1 MGKIAIVGGTGHYG
15 SKAIDGLLERG
26 VSPSDIVVMYRNE
39 KKALPFKDRGM
50 EIRYGDYSKGYPDD
64 IFKDIEKVLFI
75 SGFEMDPIKRIKD
88 HIVIIEAARAAHVS
102 QIVYTSF
109 AHLFQ
114 SNCGLEDVHL
124 ATECAIKASGI
135 PYTFLRNAFYTEY
148 YLNKIY
154 LKRSVDSGILYC
166 LTQGKG
172 VNHVC
177 RDDLAKAAAVVLTSE
192 GHLNKAYELTQPTP
206 FTYKDVAEI
215 LKELTGKPVE
225 YVEIA
230 KPDYIAYMDSIHI
243 PKEFQFIDAVMMQ
256 EKFVD
261 GWGEICSQDLA
272 NLIGKENVMT
282 PREIIS
288 KIDLNEPIPING
300 FPFEEKKENYK

>member
-15 SKAIDGLLERG
+15 SKAIEGLLERG

-39 KKALPFKDRGM
+39 KKALPFKERGM
-50 EIRYGDYSKGYPDD
+50 EIRYGDYGKEGYPDD

-75 SGFEMDPIKRIKD
+75 SGFSMDSLKRIKD

-109 AHLFQ
+109 AHLYQ
-114 SNCGLEDVHL
+114 STCGLEDVHL
-124 ATECAIKASGI
+124 ATECAIKAAGI

-148 YLNKIY
+148 YLNKVY
-154 LKRSVDSGILYC
+154 LKRSVDSGILYS
-166 LTQGKG
+166 LANGKG

-192 GHLNKAYELTQPTP
+192 GHLNKAYELTSPTSY
-206 FTYKDVAEI
+206 TYKDIADI
-215 LKELTGKPVE
+215 LKEVTGKPVE
-225 YVEIA
+225 LVETT
-230 KPDYIAYMDSIHI
+230 KKDYIAYMDSIHI

-272 NLIGKENVMT
+272 NLIGKENITT
-282 PREIIS
+282 PKQFIE
-288 KIDLNEPIPING
+288 KFDLTEPIQTNG
-300 FPFEEKKENYK
+300 FPFEEKKEL